1 MLERLSP
8 AYPKT
13 SARRKRSQGA
23 RLWLLVPL
31 VLALF
36 VLRDGVGI
44 LLYPQEARLTCR
56 ADTVLVMGAAQYNG
70 VPSPAFQ
77 RRLDKAL
84 ELYRQGCAERVVV
97 TGGKRAG
104 DAYTEGASGVRY
116 LETKG
121 VPATALSSE
130 TSSTTS
136 YRNLANA
143 APLLKSRAL
152 TIVTDDLHAYR
163 TRWLAEHLGYTPE
176 LAPVETSAKRGAYW
190 LRELVILSA
199 YHLGIIR

>member
-8 AYPKT
+8 ACPKT
-13 SARRKRSQGA
+13 SARRARPQGL

-44 LLYPQEARLTCR
+44 LLYPQGARLTCR

-97 TGGKRAG
+97 TGGKQAG
-104 DAYTEGASGVRY
+104 DVYTEGVSGVRY
-116 LETKG
+116 LATKG
-121 VPATALSSE
+121 VPAAALASE
-130 TSSTTS
+130 TTSTTS
-136 YRNLANA
+136 YQNLANA
-143 APLLKSRAL
+143 APLLDERAL

-163 TRWLAEHLGYTPE
+163 TRWLAEHLGYAPE
-176 LAPVETSAKRGAYW
+176 LAPVKTPLNRSPYL

>member
-8 AYPKT
+8 ACPKT
-13 SARRKRSQGA
+13 NARRARSQGL

-70 VPSPAFQ
+70 VPSPAFA

-84 ELYRQGCAERVVV
+84 ELYRQGCAARVVV
-97 TGGKRAG
+97 TGGKQAG
-104 DAYTEGASGVRY
+104 DVYTEGVSGVRY
-116 LETKG
+116 LAAKG
-121 VPATALSSE
+121 VPAAALASE
-130 TSSTTS
+130 TTSTTS
-136 YRNLANA
+136 YQNLANA
-143 APLLKSRAL
+143 APLLDERAL

-176 LAPVETSAKRGAYW
+176 LAPVETSLNRSPYL
-190 LRELVILSA
+190 LRELVILSV
-199 YHLGIIR
+199 YHLGVIR